1 MKIVEEDKIRIQS
14 LGRIAGSALRIHQ
27 AFQQRPL
34 GSICFL
40 SKETELSPLAVT
52 GALRALEKA
61 GIVKEITGR
70 KRNRIFAYE
79 KYLEIISQG
88 TEL

>member
-1 MKIVEEDKIRIQS
+1 MKIAEEDKIRIQS
-14 LGRIAGSALRIHQ
+14 LGRAAGSALRIHQ

-34 GSICFL
+34 GSIRFL
-40 SKETELSPLAVT
+40 SNETELSPPAVT
-52 GALRALEKA
+52 GALRAMEKA

-79 KYLEIISQG
+79 KYLEIIRQG
-88 TEL
+88 TEE